1 MHSRDW
7 FQYNIEEPSSD
18 IFYALYPPARIAFRV
33 YGHLPAP
40 RKSNRLKVQGMVTL
54 LSTVHSSTDEER
66 HTGSFP
72 DASFFTCG
80 IPRPKWIPSC

>member
-40 RKSNRLKVQGMVTL
+40 RKSNRLNYRKKLITPYTIKL
-54 LSTVHSSTDEER
+54 R
-66 HTGSFP
+66 KIPFSFI
-72 DASFFTCG
+72 SHN
-80 IPRPKWIPSC
+80 